1 MFFHLVYEIN
11 RISAFARGSKTLSSQ
26 CICTK
31 VLLLHYSSFWPRLE
45 SNPTPGWHK
54 TIRKIHTHV
63 VLVYAI
69 HVKSCA
75 NEIRESDALLIQRF
89 FSPLV
94 TFSDVYQTNLL
105 KRLHW
110 CQVKFFKGLMN
121 DAALKYLFLLKLF
134 T

>member
-1 MFFHLVYEIN
+1 MH
-11 RISAFARGSKTLSSQ
+11 
-26 CICTK
+26 
-31 VLLLHYSSFWPRLE
+31 
-45 SNPTPGWHK
+45 
-54 TIRKIHTHV
+54 
-63 VLVYAI
+63 AI